1 MVAGLT
7 AYDKSSASFCEFG
20 MNVETET
27 PNVTAVVT
35 AAEVQQDRGRATA
48 EELDRVNELSHR

>member
-1 MVAGLT
+1 
-7 AYDKSSASFCEFG
+7 